1 MKSVI
6 LSALLC
12 VSFSAT
18 AALAYDPV
26 GDRAAEELAKY
37 NQTGEF
43 EKCISYKD
51 IKRTKVLG
59 DDKILFEMKR
69 NKFLLNTMS
78 TSCTRLGVDRQ
89 FVFQHGNA
97 KICARDIVSTARGGC
112 NLSEFEI
119 LDEKS

>member
-1 MKSVI
+1 MINTYIPYLKNNEKVSLLNCLKS
-6 LSALLC
+6 SF
-12 VSFSAT
+12 VST
-18 AALAYDPV
+18 AGP
-26 GDRAAEELAKY
+26 K
-37 NQTGEF
+37 TGEF

>member
-1 MKSVI
+1 M
-6 LSALLC
+6 
-12 VSFSAT
+12 VSRLYVSLTAT
-18 AALAYDPV
+18 AAMAYDPV
-26 GDRAAEELAKY
+26 GDRAAKELAKY

-43 EKCISYKD
+43 EKCISYRD

-59 DDKILFEMKR
+59 DDKILFEMKH

-78 TSCTRLGVDRQ
+78 TSCNRLGVDRQ
-89 FVFQHGNA
+89 FVFQNGNA

-119 LDEKS
+119 LEEKS